1 MLLCWP
7 KVEGWRIEGLG
18 RWVSLASELAGALT
32 RTNSHAARQE
42 SPGLIHRASPYHPIE
57 TPAVLFPFHP
67 RTLTLLTRPRP
78 PRASFTL
85 PFRIESHTPANT
97 CAFSSLFLSFPLSL
111 PLSLFPSFIFL
122 CFASPFFFLFV
133 LTCFS
138 NPTRAWFCGSWICLG
153 LEREVF

>member
-67 RTLTLLTRPRP
+67 RTITLLTRPRP

-97 CAFSSLFLSFPLSL
+97 CAFSSFFLS
-111 PLSLFPSFIFL
+111 LSLFYFPLFCVS
-122 CFASPFFFLFV
+122 FFFLFI

-138 NPTRAWFCGSWICLG
+138 NPTRA
-153 LEREVF
+153 